1 MKTIIL
7 IALPA
12 EAPGLQHMMNV
23 FYTGVG
29 KVNAAMTAAHVIERY
44 RPDRVINLGT
54 AGGITVGPG
63 LHECTRFIQR
73 DILCQGMGFSKG
85 QTPFED
91 DVILTTGSIGLTCST
106 GDDFVMSPELDIPV
120 DLVDMEAYAIAK
132 VCLRNRVEFRCFKY
146 ITDQADNQ
154 AHDSWKESVSQG
166 ESFFVAKLQELGVT
180 I

>member
-1 MKTIIL
+1 MKTIVL
-7 IALPA
+7 IALKD
-12 EAPGLQHMMNV
+12 EAPGLRHMMNV

-29 KVNAAMTAAHVIERY
+29 KVNAAMTAAQVIERY
-44 RPDRVINLGT
+44 RPERVINLGT

-63 LHECTRFIQR
+63 LHECTRFVQR
-73 DILCQGMGFSKG
+73 DIQCQSLGCSDG

-91 DVILTTGSIGLTCST
+91 DIVLTTGTAGLTCST
-106 GDDFVMSPELDIPV
+106 GDDFVMNPNLDISA

-146 ITDQADNQ
+146 ITDQADHS
-154 AHDSWKESVSQG
+154 AHITWQDAVSQG
-166 ESFFVAKLQELGVT
+166 EPFFVAKLQELSVT